1 MARKALRVL
10 LPASVAVLV
19 ASQWREIARFLK
31 ISQMSRGDGHP
42 HAVPAGGKHAYT
54 RRSGAADGTGDFDFG
69 KPRRRPLLRLTRAP
83 VSPNPRPGWSRVP
96 RTACCRRCRRD
107 GSYHRASR
115 GRHLRTARGCRC
127 D

>member
-42 HAVPAGGKHAYT
+42 QLVPAEGKHSY
-54 RRSGAADGTGDFDFG
+54 RKRSGSADGTGDFD
-69 KPRRRPLLRLTRAP
+69 
-83 VSPNPRPGWSRVP
+83 S
-96 RTACCRRCRRD
+96 
-107 GSYHRASR
+107 ASR
-115 GRHLRTARGCRC
+115 GGPASA
-127 D
+127 